1 MTQEDKQAYDD
12 MLHRDE
18 AFWEDIEARK
28 LRLQIQR
35 EELLKK
41 KLAEAAAAEAEAAA
55 RAAAEAAEQA
65 EKAKQQALKAQ
76 SSFTV
81 GDEDVKLPAAKVN
94 RKGSWDEEKDKELM
108 NELESLTAGSLSKA
122 AKDVDSTS
130 GAKTDDDALAGLAK
144 EFEDMKKLEQ
154 ELGLHA
160 LSSELSDMP
169 DGKLD
174 SRLEQLDAE
183 LKELDSLAPK
193 GSAADG
199 GNADDDV
206 MNFAADDFDELE
218 EYLSGLTSSTS

>member
-28 LRLQIQR
+28 QRLQIQR

-65 EKAKQQALKAQ
+65 EKAKHQALKAQ

-81 GDEDVKLPAAKVN
+81 GDDDVKLPAAKVN

-122 AKDVDSTS
+122 AMDVDSTS
-130 GAKTDDDALAGLAK
+130 GAKTDDDALVGLAK

-160 LSSELSDMP
+160 LSGELSDMP
-169 DGKLD
+169 DAKLD

-193 GSAADG
+193 GSAAG